1 MFEMIERVA
10 RAIHKAIDEDT
21 WVGEFAPGE
30 VVVDG
35 NVDFMA
41 LARAAIEAMRE
52 PEDMMFMKGGNT
64 PPSNQGRDH
73 LGKARSMKRIGDL
86 AAKECWETMVD
97 AALKS

>member
-1 MFEMIERVA
+1 MNEMIERVA

-21 WVGEFAPGE
+21 WVGEFEPGK

-52 PEDMMFMKGGNT
+52 LTEQT
-64 PPSNQGRDH
+64 P
-73 LGKARSMKRIGDL
+73 LARL
-86 AAKECWETMVD
+86 FTNP
-97 AALKS
+97 